1 MKNPKAPTTKQTG
14 NKGEQL
20 TVSFLEKKGYSI
32 LERNWFY
39 NKAEVDIIAQKGEFV
54 AFIEVKTRS
63 KKDYLPEEINDL
75 VSVGQQKRIVNAGH
89 HYIVQKDLDCEARFD
104 LVLILID
111 GDSFTIEHIEEAYYP
126 TL

>member
-14 NKGEQL
+14 NRGEQL
-20 TVSFLEKKGYSI
+20 SVSFLEKNGYTI

-39 NKAEVDIIAQKGEFV
+39 HKAEVDIIAQKGNFV

-63 KKDYLPEEINDL
+63 KKNHFSEEIGDL
-75 VSVGQQKRIVNAGH
+75 ISIGQQKRIINAAH
-89 HYIVQKDLDCEARFD
+89 HYIVQKDIDCEARFD
-104 LVLILID
+104 LILILID
-111 GDSFTIEHIEEAYYP
+111 DKDFTIEHIEEAFYP